1 MGTIYYYYYYF
12 SILWSN
18 LEVVQMEKSLVKE
31 VVT

>member
-1 MGTIYYYYYYF
+1 MGTIYYYYFF
-12 SILWSN
+12 SILRSN